1 MSQPFMRHHD
11 TKSLKGAQIIKFI
24 SKPQNKRCFEAWW
37 CQKTWWR
44 FSAKTPGDVHLCS
57 LFSKASG
64 DGHARRVTRNP
75 SPCFSNLPGKHPVS
89 KSASLLCSQ
98 PSAYSC
104 YSLCAPVPRC
114 LYRHHASLAC
124 LWGCQRQ
131 QHRSLH
137 STAAAVPYIYSFSAS
152 TRSVNLSLKGIRS
165 VWHVLCLINPCQLL
179 GAIVLLSHDRMART
193 FAPVFFS
200 KQKLGWLTTL
210 SCLQPFFFFSPLYF
224 SSFFYNCLCW
234 HSSISYNCTEV
245 SFSQGPKMWH

>member
-1 MSQPFMRHHD
+1 MKTPWASLLWDITIQNPWKELRSSSSSPSLR
-11 TKSLKGAQIIKFI
+11 TKDVLRLGDV
-24 SKPQNKRCFEAWW
+24 
-37 CQKTWWR
+37 
-44 FSAKTPGDVHLCS
+44 KTPGDVRLCS

-131 QHRSLH
+131 QHWSLH

-179 GAIVLLSHDRMART
+179 GAIVLLSHDRMAQT

-210 SCLQPFFFFSPLYF
+210 SCLQPFFFFPPLYF
-224 SSFFYNCLCW
+224 SSFFYKCLCW
-234 HSSISYNCTEV
+234 HSSVSYNCTEV